1 MNASPQRAWSA
12 RNQRADMRPF
22 IVGQLTRVV
31 VVPAAFRRSDTALS
45 EKISRWTVGRPDMA
59 LFIFTRAILANEPI
73 QIFNHG
79 RMARD
84 FHGHRRYRRRLVC
97 LVDRLPIPN
106 ANCAASKQTRHVVSE
121 LSQEART
128 NAQAIPKGNGGRRHG
143 TDSTGRVRKWGWFS
157 RLCTDKDSNHRGLM
171 RWRNIKT
178 YRSPRCKWQ
187 GRETDLQI
195 APVRIGS
202 WADETSRIGHF

>member
-1 MNASPQRAWSA
+1 
-12 RNQRADMRPF
+12 MRPF
-22 IVGQLTRVV
+22 ILGQITRIV

-45 EKISRWTVGRPDMA
+45 ERIARWTVGRPDMA

-73 QIFNHG
+73 QIFTRG

-84 FHGHRRYRRRLVC
+84 FHVHRRYRRRLVR

-121 LSQEART
+121 LKWART

-143 TDSTGRVRKWGWFS
+143 TESLGKSGNGVVQSPVYRQRRQPPRIDAMAQYQRLTGRLVANGKGAKRTCKS
-157 RLCTDKDSNHRGLM
+157 LRCARLLG
-171 RWRNIKT
+171 
-178 YRSPRCKWQ
+178 
-187 GRETDLQI
+187 
-195 APVRIGS
+195 
-202 WADETSRIGHF
+202 